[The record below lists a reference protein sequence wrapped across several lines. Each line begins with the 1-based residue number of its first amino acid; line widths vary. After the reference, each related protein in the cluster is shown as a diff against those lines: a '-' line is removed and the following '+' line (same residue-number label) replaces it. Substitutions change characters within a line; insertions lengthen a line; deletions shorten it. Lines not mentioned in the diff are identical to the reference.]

1 MTALIWRNA
10 TVLYK
15 KSEIFFTYSDNQRGV
30 LIQVYEGKHVER
42 QQRSRQVRALWHLS
56 RSSWLWQIEVV
67 FDIDAN
73 GSLNVSTPEK
83 ETWKSNR
90 IAITNDKGRSSKNE
104 SERMAYDAEKHKRY
118 VLTTHLCRISSTD
131 CRTMVNLKRPIF

>member
-56 RSSWLWQIEVV
+56 RTSWLRQIEVV

-83 ETWKSNR
+83 
-90 IAITNDKGRSSKNE
+90 
-104 SERMAYDAEKHKRY
+104 
-118 VLTTHLCRISSTD
+118 TT
-131 CRTMVNLKRPIF
+131 